1 MAASGRGAGRIP
13 RGTNANTVQD
23 AMGYVRDVANAM
35 NPVINYAQNAAN
47 RVPSVEDIT
56 GKITGDFDTLRQRL
70 NTNLGTGQRGAA
82 ELASAMGV
90 SPDYYN
96 AGANIFNDAGKAY
109 GSALDLAQLGFI
121 NTAKQNANVD
131 REKYL
136 AALAEARSKKMST
149 SRDWLSTY
157 SSLRNL
163 LKSSGYGGGGS
174 ASTTPTSPTGG
185 MDLSSMGGVDRVLPS
200 GYRFYS
206 NPTASASENTFY
218 PGSSGT
224 ESYTPPPP
232 PRRLL
237 PNGRYQ

>member
-47 RVPSVEDIT
+47 RVPSIDDIT
-56 GKITGDFDTLRQRL
+56 GKITGDFDALRQRL

-163 LKSSGYGGGGS
+163 LKSSGYGSGSDS
-174 ASTTPTSPTGG
+174 ASTQSNQDLGKINIFGQRFYTG
-185 MDLSSMGGVDRVLPS
+185 DQILPS
-200 GYRFYS
+200 GYYLQD
-206 NPTASASENTFY
+206 TAADATSQTGY
-218 PGSSGT
+218 PGSGSV
-224 ESYTPPPP
+224 SI
-232 PRRLL
+232 PRPQNIR
-237 PNGRYQ
+237 GSRFTGK